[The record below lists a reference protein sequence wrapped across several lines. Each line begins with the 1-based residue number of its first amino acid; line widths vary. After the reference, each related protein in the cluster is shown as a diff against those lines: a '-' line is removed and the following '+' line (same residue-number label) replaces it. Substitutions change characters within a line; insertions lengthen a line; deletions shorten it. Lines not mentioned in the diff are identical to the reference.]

1 MEQHFFYLLLALLL
15 FRMKTVLFYIWLIL
29 TNNHTL
35 LSIYIQSLIH
45 GVSITLY
52 LKKRQNKPKTRDS
65 DRCSQKCS
73 PFNHNRHLVRVPFYS
88 PKKSQFSPHI
98 VFHVETYVAQYWSRK
113 GLIKFQIKKYKG
125 LTTNNCC
132 YFFTFVHV
140 PIICPFGGRNNFGRC
155 ILLYISVPKY
165 PYFGGP
171 PILDYIFC
179 W

>member
-1 MEQHFFYLLLALLL
+1 
-15 FRMKTVLFYIWLIL
+15 MKTVLFYIWLIL

-88 PKKSQFSPHI
+88 PKKIQFSPHI
-98 VFHVETYVAQYWSRK
+98 VFHVET
-113 GLIKFQIKKYKG
+113 
-125 LTTNNCC
+125 
-132 YFFTFVHV
+132 
-140 PIICPFGGRNNFGRC
+140 
-155 ILLYISVPKY
+155 
-165 PYFGGP
+165 
-171 PILDYIFC
+171 
-179 W
+179 